1 MLMILSLPLMLW
13 MVNVYCH
20 RFFVH
25 LRIYCFSK
33 HPEELVSE
41 LKSVQSELMS
51 KIENLDHSAQSI
63 VEALPP
69 LLEME
74 VTVILPL

>member
-1 MLMILSLPLMLW
+1 MSLSYK
-13 MVNVYCH
+13 NFCSSISSFH
-20 RFFVH
+20 G
-25 LRIYCFSK
+25 S
-33 HPEELVSE
+33 EELVSE

-69 LLEME
+69 LPEME